1 MEQTPGLRGLL
12 LSHGGPDR
20 AAHLREDADLLDRL
34 LADAGTR
41 VVAVRGDRVL
51 VAPVPAH
58 SMAPTAD
65 PSPAPADGVAGA
77 LGLVLRSPSAADGG
91 LLAVFLGLH
100 PGEDGERTAY
110 LGVVEAPT
118 DGDGDAGWQTLRAA
132 GALLPDLD
140 ASLAATLLA
149 LANWHRSH
157 ERCSR
162 CGAPSE
168 PTSAGWVR
176 RCTRDGSQH
185 FPRTDPS
192 VIMSVI
198 DDDGRL
204 LLGRGATW
212 PANQFSVLAGFVE
225 PGESLEAA
233 VAREVLEESGVV
245 VTEVSY
251 LGSQPWP
258 FPSSLMLGFTAR
270 AVTTALTHDPTEM
283 AEVRWV
289 TRAEYAAL
297 LRSGAIRVP
306 GSISI
311 ARRIIERWLGADL
324 EVAAGHAVIEGWR
337 PTT

>member
-1 MEQTPGLRGLL
+1 M
-12 LSHGGPDR
+12 
-20 AAHLREDADLLDRL
+20 
-34 LADAGTR
+34 
-41 VVAVRGDRVL
+41 
-51 VAPVPAH
+51 
-58 SMAPTAD
+58 
-65 PSPAPADGVAGA
+65 
-77 LGLVLRSPSAADGG
+77 
-91 LLAVFLGLH
+91 LAVFLGLH

-157 ERCSR
+157 DRCSR

-168 PTSAGWVR
+168 PASAGWVR

-204 LLGRGATW
+204 LLGRGVTW

-270 AVTTALTHDPTEM
+270 AVTTELTHDPTEM

-324 EVAAGHAVIEGWR
+324 EVAAGRAVIEGWR